1 MTKKGFTLMEL
12 LVSVFIT
19 GMVMLSLVAM
29 WKTSS
34 NHTVQAQ
41 RQSFLKNENTIF
53 LRTFYNDF
61 VSANEIFCLRDGPS
75 NTTAALGTM
84 CKTNRYVALKDALL
98 TVEDNA
104 AHEKI
109 LRLTRPVC
117 DGENGWGSGVNPEFD
132 IEERC
137 VRPQFVVYDFVSG
150 AGIYKCHG
158 ELLNSPDMTANSMST
173 AEFQA
178 LVNTT
183 CPYGS
188 YNGAE
193 WEVLLPYVKTFTLA
207 LATEGSRL
215 YPELAIDYFVE
226 KKFDADAPP
235 ILFRMKRFFV
245 MKKGI

>member
-61 VSANEIFCLRDGPS
+61 VSANDIFCLRDAPNYS
-75 NTTAALGTM
+75 TAAFETM
-84 CKTNRYVALKDALL
+84 CKTNRYVALKDAMLS
-98 TVEDNA
+98 VEYDVS
-104 AHEKI
+104 HEKI
-109 LRLTRPVC
+109 VRLTRPVC
-117 DGENGWGSGVNPEFD
+117 SGTDGWGSGVNPTID

-137 VRPQFVVYDFVSG
+137 IKPQFVVYDF
-150 AGIYKCHG
+150 AGGNLYKCHG
-158 ELLNSPDMTANSMST
+158 EFLTSPNMDDNSMTTSQ
-173 AEFQA
+173 FQS
-178 LVNTT
+178 LVDGT
-183 CPYGS
+183 CSYGS
-188 YNGAE
+188 YDNE
-193 WEVLLPYVKTFTLA
+193 NWEVLLPYVKSFSLA
-207 LATEGSRL
+207 LATTGSRR